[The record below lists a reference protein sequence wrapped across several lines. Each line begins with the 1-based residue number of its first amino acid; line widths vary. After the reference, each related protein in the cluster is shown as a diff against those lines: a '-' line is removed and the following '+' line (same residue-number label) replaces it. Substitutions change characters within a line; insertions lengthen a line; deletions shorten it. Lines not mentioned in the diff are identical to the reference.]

1 MSGRAPCGS
10 DRVGKPPGSMAK
22 RYLFPLILMA
32 MISTA
37 GAWVTAPII
46 SPEGVFA
53 LRTDGSRSPEFGR
66 ILASG
71 EKEFLAQSGIPSAT
85 HPPVT
90 VVLHPD
96 SDEST
101 SLPRLSVDAMEGGG
115 ARITVELRG
124 TDRGAVSGQL
134 LTTAMILREYYGN
147 RPLVPGTRVPQY
159 PLWVTRGMALLCFP
173 AGERLHIPPG
183 YLNGKNPPTLEDF
196 LLQRAPDRG
205 SPSLA
210 DYYDAMASLLLKAG
224 LSSPLGRKSFRDWI
238 GHHDDLVTEGTP
250 PRWVSGWDMR
260 SVERRWLLLMAGNDS
275 REDASGKALKSVVD
289 SLTAYD
295 AVLAESLSGGA
306 TIASITKGKGGAF
319 TLGNISS
326 RLNALRL
333 QANPMVLPLLDQ
345 TIVLLGKARKL
356 SQKKISLEQ
365 QKLAELRTAIQ
376 KRSDKI
382 EGYLDWYEAAKI
394 PFKSGQYDRLLKSSE
409 ASTRNGPIGRYLDAV
424 EARGW

>member
-1 MSGRAPCGS
+1 
-10 DRVGKPPGSMAK
+10 
-22 RYLFPLILMA
+22 
-32 MISTA
+32 
-37 GAWVTAPII
+37 
-46 SPEGVFA
+46 
-53 LRTDGSRSPEFGR
+53 
-66 ILASG
+66 
-71 EKEFLAQSGIPSAT
+71 
-85 HPPVT
+85 
-90 VVLHPD
+90 
-96 SDEST
+96 
-101 SLPRLSVDAMEGGG
+101 
-115 ARITVELRG
+115 
-124 TDRGAVSGQL
+124 
-134 LTTAMILREYYGN
+134 
-147 RPLVPGTRVPQY
+147 
-159 PLWVTRGMALLCFP
+159 
-173 AGERLHIPPG
+173 
-183 YLNGKNPPTLEDF
+183 
-196 LLQRAPDRG
+196 
-205 SPSLA
+205 
-210 DYYDAMASLLLKAG
+210 
-224 LSSPLGRKSFRDWI
+224 
-238 GHHDDLVTEGTP
+238 
-250 PRWVSGWDMR
+250 MR

-409 ASTRNGPIGRYLDAV
+409 ASTRKGPIGRYLDAV